1 MSIDSRVALC
11 NRGVQ
16 RYRKKLVLFGLAKSG
31 YDIAVNYLRDEEGA
45 RETARMVEAEGVR
58 AEVFQCDVSSFTD
71 SQNLIDRIEKELGS
85 IEVVV
90 CNAGLNKDAL
100 FMRMTEED
108 WDLVIDTN
116 LKGVFNVTRWA
127 ARPMARRKRGRIISI
142 SSVVGFT
149 GNPGQA
155 NYAASKAGILG
166 LTRTLAKEL
175 ARYTITANV
184 VAPGYILSE
193 MTDKLPTEIQEKLKN
208 QIPLG
213 RPGTAEDVA
222 HAVAFLASDDAAY
235 ITGQVLI
242 VDGGMS
248 TGNI

>member
-1 MSIDSRVALC
+1 MSIGSRVALVTGASKGIGRAC
-11 NRGVQ
+11 AVR
-16 RYRKKLVLFGLAKSG
+16 LAKSG

-71 SQNLIDRIEKELGS
+71 SQNLIDRIEKELGP
-85 IEVVV
+85 IQVVV

>member
-1 MSIDSRVALC
+1 
-11 NRGVQ
+11 
-16 RYRKKLVLFGLAKSG
+16 
-31 YDIAVNYLRDEEGA
+31 
-45 RETARMVEAEGVR
+45 
-58 AEVFQCDVSSFTD
+58 
-71 SQNLIDRIEKELGS
+71 
-85 IEVVV
+85 
-90 CNAGLNKDAL
+90 
-100 FMRMTEED
+100 
-108 WDLVIDTN
+108 
-116 LKGVFNVTRWA
+116 
-127 ARPMARRKRGRIISI
+127 MARRKRGRIISI

-193 MTDKLPTEIQEKLKN
+193 MTDKLPTEIQEKLKS